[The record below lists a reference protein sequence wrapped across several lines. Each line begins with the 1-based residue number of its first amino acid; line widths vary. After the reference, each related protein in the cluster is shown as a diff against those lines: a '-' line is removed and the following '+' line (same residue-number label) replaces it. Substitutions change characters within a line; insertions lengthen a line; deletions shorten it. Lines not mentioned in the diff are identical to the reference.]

1 MSRIDEAMRRE
12 RAELETPG
20 ATPPATPDPAVEAED
35 PWHLAGEATPSSVG
49 PARYLP
55 SISSPAP
62 GSLSSTFL
70 DSQQASPQLY
80 EKLVV
85 DSSKLPSGV
94 VEQYRRLAAAL
105 HHAQIDRGIRT
116 VMITSGLAGEGKSLT
131 ATNLALTLADSYKRR
146 VLLVDADLRRPSL
159 NKVFQVP
166 DTSGLSD
173 GLESDE
179 ERRLPVIQVSSH
191 LTLLPAGRPTPDPMA
206 LLTSK
211 RMRHIVGEA
220 REAFDWVL
228 LDTPPIALL
237 PDASLLAAMVD
248 TAVLVVRAAVT
259 PLAAAQRALES
270 VGRNRVIGVV
280 LNGVASTSGGQF
292 DDYYGYGYG
301 SYSSPRR
308 SGG

>member
-1 MSRIDEAMRRE
+1 MSRIDEALRRT
-12 RAELETPG
+12 RAEQE
-20 ATPPATPDPAVEAED
+20 ASAQTPPSQGGEGTASTVEADD
-35 PWHLAGEATPSSVG
+35 PWNVSGEAMSVARPVG
-49 PARYLP
+49 PARYIP
-55 SISSPAP
+55 STAAAP
-62 GSLSSTFL
+62 GSLVGTFL
-70 DSQQASPQLY
+70 DAQQASPQLY

-85 DSSKLPSGV
+85 SSSKLPSGV

-146 VLLVDADLRRPSL
+146 VLLIDADLRRPSL

-166 DTSGLSD
+166 ETSGLSD
-173 GLESDE
+173 GLEADNE
-179 ERRLPVIQVSSH
+179 AKLPVIQLSPH

-211 RMRHIVGEA
+211 RMRHVVSEA

-248 TAVLVVRAAVT
+248 TAVLVVRAART
-259 PLAAAQRALES
+259 PLASAQRALEA
-270 VGRNRVIGVV
+270 VGRSRVIGVV
-280 LNGVASTSGGQF
+280 LNGVESPSRGKY
-292 DDYYGYGYG
+292 DYYYYSSYG
-301 SYSSPRR
+301 S
-308 SGG
+308 GA